1 MKFLWT
7 VLCVSLLVACQN
19 SDGQAG
25 ANSST
30 LVKKGNGGAAGEA
43 KEVLPITEIDG
54 EYELASAEWEGKEVK
69 LRGEKKT
76 TITFERGKI
85 NGRSL
90 CNGFSG
96 AFALGE
102 NNSLS
107 VSGFSHGSRICSG
120 KMGKEANLLS
130 VLEQAGTYE
139 ILGVTA
145 LKVNAEKGNLVLRK
159 LL

>member
-1 MKFLWT
+1 M
-7 VLCVSLLVACQN
+7 ACQN
-19 SDGQAG
+19 SDGQEG
-25 ANSST
+25 ANAST
-30 LVKKGNGGAAGEA
+30 LVKQGNGGAQGEA
-43 KEVLPITEIDG
+43 KELLPITEIDG
-54 EYELASAEWEGKEVK
+54 EYELASAEWDGKEVK
-69 LRGEKKT
+69 LRSEKKT

-107 VSGFSHGSRICSG
+107 VSGFKKGTRICSG
-120 KMGKEANLLS
+120 KMGKEGNLLS
-130 VLEQAGTYE
+130 LLEQAGTYE
-139 ILGVTA
+139 VLGVTA
-145 LKVNAEKGNLVLRK
+145 LRVKAEKGNLVLRK